1 MTSAAVAPSTTLDGA
16 RAPLTPRGQRTRERL
31 LAAARAVFEER
42 GFDGTR
48 MGDIAEAAGVSHGT
62 VYTWFPTKVD
72 ILHAVA
78 ASMTEAMGASLRAP
92 EDVDVTQRIAIAN
105 ERYFAAYRQC
115 ARLLEVVQQAAVVD
129 ESFRDILVDLRR
141 THVDRVARAIQRM
154 QVEDIASTDLDPHT
168 SAAALCAM
176 VEGFARHWL
185 GQGEEHDE
193 QLALRTL
200 DALWVRALGIPHG
213 GRSAGQPGFQAQPYG
228 QVHPYI
234 CEGAGSRPALDPM
247 SEEEARGG

>member
-1 MTSAAVAPSTTLDGA
+1 MTSTALAPQGADGA
-16 RAPLTPRGQRTRERL
+16 RAPLTARGQRTRERL
-31 LAAARAVFEER
+31 LVAAREVFEAR

-78 ASMTEAMGASLRAP
+78 VSMTEAMGASLRAP
-92 EDVDVTQRIAIAN
+92 EDADLAHRIAIAN

-141 THVDRVARAIQRM
+141 AHVDRVARAIRRM
-154 QVEDIASTDLDPHT
+154 QSDGTASTDLDPHT
-168 SAAALCAM
+168 SAAALCGM

-185 GQGEEHDE
+185 GQGEQHDE
-193 QLALRTL
+193 ELALRTL
-200 DALWVRALGIPHG
+200 DALWVRALGITVLNQQSTTTSE
-213 GRSAGQPGFQAQPYG
+213 RSR
-228 QVHPYI
+228 
-234 CEGAGSRPALDPM
+234 EG
-247 SEEEARGG
+247 

>member
-1 MTSAAVAPSTTLDGA
+1 MSTAVAPTAQADAL
-16 RAPLTPRGQRTRERL
+16 RAPLTDRGRRTRERL
-31 LAAARAVFEER
+31 VVAARAVFEER

-62 VYTWFPTKVD
+62 VYTWFGTKVD

-78 ASMTEAMGASLRAP
+78 EAMTDAMADSLRVS
-92 EDVDVTQRIAIAN
+92 EDAAVADRIAVAN
-105 ERYFAAYRQC
+105 ERYFDAYRQC

-129 ESFRDILVDLRR
+129 GSFRDILVDLRR
-141 THVDRVARAIQRM
+141 AHVDRVARAIQRM
-154 QVEDIASTDLDPHT
+154 QVDRIASADLDPHT

-185 GQGEEHDE
+185 GQGEQHDE

-200 DALWVRALGIPHG
+200 DTLWVRALGIRTSEP
-213 GRSAGQPGFQAQPYG
+213 GRGLGVPT
-228 QVHPYI
+228 
-234 CEGAGSRPALDPM
+234 
-247 SEEEARGG
+247 